1 MESVLV
7 QKPSKITNGII
18 KLEGSKSISN
28 RVQIIR
34 ALTGK
39 DFAIDNLSIS
49 DDSKNL
55 ATLLSQSGD
64 TYDTGH
70 AGTCYRFMTGY
81 LSIQDGEQILTGSER
96 MKGRPIGPL
105 VDALRSLGAQID
117 YMENEGYPPLRI
129 GSLDKSN
136 YNKNISISGSVSSQ
150 YLSSLLMIAPVLP
163 DGLQLQITD
172 KLVSRPYLDM
182 TLRIMERFGVKH
194 SWINETTIDVPH
206 QDYVAQD
213 FTVESDWSAA
223 SYHYIIAAFSEEAS
237 ITLEGLFEDSLQ
249 GDSAIVKIAESFGV
263 RSTFKNDQL
272 VLTKDASL
280 KKDIFEYDFLQAP
293 DLAQS
298 VAVMAAGLGIY
309 SVFTGLDTLKIK
321 ETDRIT
327 ALRQELE
334 KLQVFVSLLPAKFSP
349 KSDVEYY
356 AINGTVSAENPVE
369 IETYK
374 DHRMAMAFAPI
385 AAIVPM
391 RILKPKV
398 VTKSYSNYWKDLE
411 TLGFTLDYQN

>member
-1 MESVLV
+1 MESVFV
-7 QKPSKITNGII
+7 QKPSEITKGTI

-34 ALTGK
+34 ALTGQ
-39 DFAIDNLSIS
+39 DFKIDNLSIS
-49 DDSKNL
+49 DDSNNL

-64 TYDTGH
+64 VYDTGH

-81 LSIQDGEQILTGSER
+81 LSIQDGEQVLTGSER
-96 MKGRPIGPL
+96 MKERPIGPL

-129 GSLDKSN
+129 GSLDQSN
-136 YNKNISISGSVSSQ
+136 YNREISISGSVSSQ

-163 DGLQLQITD
+163 DGLQLKITD

-194 SWINETTIDVPH
+194 TWLDNMTIDVPH
-206 QDYVAQD
+206 QSYTAQD
-213 FTVESDWSAA
+213 FVVESDWSAA
-223 SYHYIIAAFSEEAS
+223 SYHYIIAAFSDQAE

-249 GDSAIVKIAESFGV
+249 GDSAIVDIAESFGV
-263 RSTFKNDQL
+263 RSTFQNGHL
-272 VLTKDASL
+272 VLNKDASL

-356 AINGTVSAENPVE
+356 AINGSVTSEAPAN

-374 DHRMAMAFAPI
+374 DHRMAMAFAPLAVI
-385 AAIVPM
+385 SPI
-391 RILKPKV
+391 RILKPMV

-411 TLGFTLDYQN
+411 TLGFTLAYQA